1 MCLFIHIDIYRVFQ
15 VALRVGGKLAP
26 VKESEIL
33 LGEFFDQV
41 VGTWGGVILTIQT
54 FCKVISLYLGT

>member
-15 VALRVGGKLAP
+15 VALRGGGKLAP

-41 VGTWGGVILTIQT
+41 VGT
-54 FCKVISLYLGT
+54 